1 VTTRAD
7 QDRHDGGRADGD
19 GQAEA
24 QMTTSDVRGGARVR
38 DVYFH
43 DPAAPVPTVVVP
55 SVFVA
60 VRAADGRLLLV
71 QRCDSGDWELPGGR
85 VDVGESAI
93 VAAGREVAEESGVVV
108 HVTGLIGLYTD
119 PGHIVRSVTG
129 EVRQQFV
136 VLFRASPVSGRPRA
150 DGRETSAAA
159 WCAPQDLA
167 GLPMQAPVRGWIR
180 DALALPGPARVD

>member
-1 VTTRAD
+1 MA
-7 QDRHDGGRADGD
+7 AGD
-19 GQAEA
+19 I
-24 QMTTSDVRGGARVR
+24 SDVPRIR
-38 DVYFH
+38 DVYYH
-43 DPAAPVPTVVVP
+43 DPAAPAPTVVVP

-60 VRAADGRLLLV
+60 ARDPDGRLLLV

-150 DGRETSAAA
+150 D
-159 WCAPQDLA
+159 
-167 GLPMQAPVRGWIR
+167 
-180 DALALPGPARVD
+180 